1 MRCLR
6 FFRGVAQDRKQS
18 GVYLLCEPTV
28 LFHIESLAGLQTMQ
42 RTDTFRLWH
51 SRYWENAQMDR
62 HLTASGLSPDK
73 LAQLWN
79 IGSET
84 DRAEPEVDQ
93 DSKKTELLRDLLA
106 GTLPA
111 QLDKGKARS
120 TEKTH
125 LQSVV
130 SSIADKPIERLIQN
144 SGTDVALLRRVK
156 DHGKRLSDNAESKAQ
171 YHVANT
177 VYYAAIASALVFHD
191 KRITKFSY
199 KDLGKYFRRLDK
211 EKWIPEALRGLLS
224 RAAEYCQ
231 MRQSRL

>member
-1 MRCLR
+1 
-6 FFRGVAQDRKQS
+6 
-18 GVYLLCEPTV
+18 
-28 LFHIESLAGLQTMQ
+28 
-42 RTDTFRLWH
+42 
-51 SRYWENAQMDR
+51 MDS
-62 HLTASGLSPDK
+62 HPSASGLSPDK

-84 DRAEPEVDQ
+84 DRAEPGVDQ
-93 DSKKTELLRDLLA
+93 DSRKTELLRDLLA
-106 GTLPA
+106 AALPA
-111 QLDKGKARS
+111 RPDKGKSRS
-120 TEKTH
+120 IEKTH

-130 SSIADKPIERLIQN
+130 SSITDKPIERLIQN
-144 SGTDVALLRRVK
+144 LGTDVALLREVK
-156 DHGKRLSDNAESKAQ
+156 DHGKRLSDRAESKAE

-199 KDLGKYFRRLDK
+199 KDLEKYFRRLDK
-211 EKWIPEALRGLLS
+211 EKWIPQALRSLFS